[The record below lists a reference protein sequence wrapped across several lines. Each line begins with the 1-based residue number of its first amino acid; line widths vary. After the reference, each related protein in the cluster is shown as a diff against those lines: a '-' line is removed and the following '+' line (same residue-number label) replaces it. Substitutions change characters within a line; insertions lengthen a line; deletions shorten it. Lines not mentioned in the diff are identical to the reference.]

1 MKRWSTSALT
11 TLQMCGEKFRRHYIE
26 NDRMPVG
33 PPAKRGIAVDKAVS
47 ESLLVKKL
55 TGDMPIV
62 EANKDIAAT
71 EFEKTWG
78 EGVWFNPDERKEDPG
93 KLKAVTKD
101 AAVDLAGLHAR
112 TLGQQIVPLE
122 IQHRIEVQPVDS
134 DITIIGYLDIVS
146 LESDETRA
154 MEIIRDTKT
163 KEKAPNA
170 ADAHESQQLT
180 MYALLRMAETGRIPD
195 GLALDVLWKTP
206 ARGDLKHQVLPTTR
220 TKADF
225 GALMERINA
234 GIHAVESGVFI
245 PAAEGSWICTE
256 RWCPYHPTCP
266 FVRHPVSIQV

>member
-26 NDRMPVG
+26 NDRMPSG
-33 PPAKRGIAVDKAVS
+33 PPAKRGIAVDRAVT
-47 ESLLVKKL
+47 ESLTVKKT
-55 TGDMPIV
+55 TGDAPIV

-71 EFEKTWG
+71 EFERAWD
-78 EGVWFNPDERKEDPG
+78 EGVWFNPDERKEDPA
-93 KLKAVTKD
+93 KIKAVTKD
-101 AAVDLAGLHAR
+101 AAIDLAGLHAR

-122 IQHRIEVQPVDS
+122 IQHRIEVQPLNS

-146 LESDETRA
+146 LEADETRA

-170 ADAHESQQLT
+170 ADAHDSQQLT

-220 TKADF
+220 TKSDF
-225 GALMERINA
+225 GALMGRINA
-234 GIHAVESGVFI
+234 GIQAVERGVFI
-245 PAAEGSWICTE
+245 PAAEGSWICSA
-256 RWCPYHPTCP
+256 RWCQYFETCP
-266 FVRHPVSIQV
+266 YVRHPVAIQV